1 MSRPSQMV
9 QGLSLENERERA
21 HLKKSVSFIMT
32 MLLAFGLVLTACST
46 PNVSDNGIPDA
57 KNTPKASESSSGP
70 VPIKIFAQ
78 QDTNTDLAT
87 NSFSKLAEEKFN
99 VKFQWQTVPFDGA
112 AEKRQIS
119 LASGDYPDLYML
131 IPWVDKFSQTDILRY
146 SQQGVIIPLDDLI
159 NKYAPN
165 VKAALNKF
173 PYFKAMN
180 TAPDGKIY
188 GLTQLIECYHCSY
201 PNKMWLN
208 SSWLKKLNLQTPKT
222 MDEYKQVLQAFKTK
236 DPNGNGKADEVPL
249 SGSIED
255 YGVHIIPYFMNGFI
269 YDDDKTYLLLNDG
282 KADIAANKAEWK
294 QGLQFVKSMYD
305 EGLIDKGAFTQNAA
319 AFKKIG
325 DNADAQILGAGA
337 AMHPYIFVTGGSDN
351 SKTYDAVPP
360 LTGPNAAYAAYNY
373 PSDPGATFVLTNKAS
388 KEAQIAAI
396 KLVDYLFTQEGQIR
410 GHFGEEGR
418 DWRKPKDGDVP
429 VEKSAASILATI
441 PTPKGETPHNSS
453 WGAMAQYF
461 QPKTFRDGWIA
472 ATDLYDTTGYERRLQ
487 EATNLYNGKQPK
499 EVFPHWAIWID
510 PSAADEAAMLKTNI
524 KSYIDQNALQFVTGS
539 KDLNKDWDAY
549 VAGLNKLNL
558 KRYLEIMQQS
568 YDKSFKK

>member
-1 MSRPSQMV
+1 M
-9 QGLSLENERERA
+9 
-21 HLKKSVSFIMT
+21 KKSVSFIMT

-46 PNVSDNGIPDA
+46 PNVSNNSTPDA

-165 VKAALNKF
+165 VKAALDKF

-222 MDEYKQVLQAFKTK
+222 LDEYKQVLQAFKTK

-269 YDDDKTYLLLNDG
+269 YDDDRTYLLLNNG

-360 LTGPNAAYAAYNY
+360 LTGPNGAYAAYNY

-418 DWRKPKDGDVP
+418 DWRQPKDGDVP

-461 QPKTFRDGWIA
+461 QPKAFRDGWIA
-472 ATDLYDTTGYERRLQ
+472 ATDLYDTSGYERRLQ

>member
-1 MSRPSQMV
+1 M
-9 QGLSLENERERA
+9 QGLPFDNERERA
-21 HLKKSVSFIMT
+21 HLKKTISTLWI
-32 MLLAFGLVLTACST
+32 MLLTISLVLTACTSPTASDTST
-46 PNVSDNGIPDA
+46 PGATGVA
-57 KNTPKASESSSGP
+57 KPSEGAGAP

-78 QDTNTDLAT
+78 QDANIDLAT
-87 NSFSKLAEEKFN
+87 NSFSKLAEQKFN
-99 VKFQWQTVPFDGA
+99 IKFSWQTVPFDGA

-146 SQQGVIIPLDDLI
+146 SQQGVILPLDDLI
-159 NKYAPN
+159 KQYAPN
-165 VKAALNKF
+165 VQKALDKY

-188 GLTQLIECYHCSY
+188 GLTQLVECYHCSY
-201 PNKMWLN
+201 PNKMWIN
-208 SSWLKKLNLQTPKT
+208 SSWLKKLNLTMPKT
-222 MDEYKQVLQAFKTK
+222 LDDYKKVLEAFKTK

-269 YDDDKTYLLLNDG
+269 YDDDRTYLLLNDG
-282 KADIAANKAEWK
+282 KVDVAANKEEWK

-305 EGLIDKGAFTQNAA
+305 GGLIDKGAFTQNATA
-319 AFKKIG
+319 YKKIG

-360 LTGPNAAYAAYNY
+360 LTGPNGAFATYNY

-396 KLVDYLFTQEGQIR
+396 KLVDYMFTQEGQIR
-410 GHFGEEGR
+410 GHFGEEGK
-418 DWRKPKDGDVP
+418 DWRKPKDGDSP
-429 VEKSAASILATI
+429 VEKSATPLLATI
-441 PTPKGETPHNSS
+441 PTPTGETPHNSA
-453 WGAMAQYF
+453 WGPMAQYF
-461 QPKTFRDGWIA
+461 QPKEFRDSWVA
-472 ATDLYDTTGYERRLQ
+472 ATDIYDTTGYERRLQ
-487 EATNLYNGKQPK
+487 EATHLYDGKQPK
-499 EVFPHWAIWID
+499 DVFPHWAIWID
-510 PSAADEAAMLKTNI
+510 PSTADEAAMLKTNI
-524 KSYIDQNALQFVTGS
+524 KNYIDQNSLQFVTGA

-558 KRYLEIMQQS
+558 KRYTEIMQQS